1 MHYEIADYVL
11 DIAQNARES
20 GARNVSVK
28 IAENPARVVVTV
40 TDDGKGMDGDEC
52 AKALDPFYT
61 DGKKHP
67 GRKVGLGLPFLKQ
80 AAGQCNGSF
89 SLVSEKGKGTKVEFS
104 FDRRNVDC
112 PPVGDMG
119 ALMVSLLSLPGSGQM
134 IIDREKAGE
143 TDGNPF
149 LSYRLDRDELIG
161 ILGDL
166 EHVSSLILLK
176 EYVLSQENG

>member
-11 DIAQNARES
+11 DIAQNACES

-28 IAENPARVVVTV
+28 IAENPGRVVVAI
-40 TDDGKGMDGDEC
+40 TDDGRGMDGDEC
-52 AKALDPFYT
+52 ARALDPFHT
-61 DGKKHP
+61 DGRKHP

-80 AAGQCNGSF
+80 AAEQCSGSF

-119 ALMVSLLSLPGSGQM
+119 TLMVGLLSLPGSEQM
-134 IIDREKAGE
+134 IIDREKGGADE
-143 TDGNPF
+143 TPF
-149 LSYRLDRDELIG
+149 LSYRLDRNELIG